1 LVKRNVH
8 PLKPVRE
15 DVPMTRT
22 VLQGGQVFDSITGEV
37 TTADVVI
44 EGQRIVDVG
53 PGLDGDDAV
62 NVSGRTL
69 LPGMFDCHTHL
80 VMQHFDYLR
89 LLTEPF
95 SLQFFYAIQSMRQ
108 TLDIGI
114 TTVRDAWGADAGVKA
129 AVERGMVPGPRMRIT
144 ISMVAQTGG
153 HADSWSLC
161 GADLPILPAHPGRPK
176 GVADGAGDLRHL
188 VRQIIRAGADGIK
201 VAASGGVLSVNTDP
215 HLPQLDEIELTAI
228 VDEATMAGKWVMAH
242 CHSAAG
248 ARNAVRAGVRS
259 IDHGSFLDDDVLGL
273 MAERGTWFVPTLLAA
288 HGVVAEAEA
297 GKPMPAGI
305 EEKARDAA
313 ASASDAVRRAVD
325 AGVTI
330 AMGTDCPVSP
340 HGTNL
345 RELELMANA
354 GLSPAGCLQAATVN
368 AARLLQVDHELGS
381 LEPGKRADVV
391 VVDGDVFD
399 FAGLAANITQVW
411 KDGIVVRG

>member
-1 LVKRNVH
+1 
-8 PLKPVRE
+8 
-15 DVPMTRT
+15 MTRT
-22 VLQGGQVFDSITGEV
+22 LLHGGSVFDALSGELAA
-37 TTADVVI
+37 ADIVI

-53 PGLDGDDAV
+53 SGLDGDEAV
-62 NVSGRTL
+62 DVSGRTL

-80 VMQHFDYLR
+80 AMQHFDYLR
-89 LLTEPF
+89 ILTEPF
-95 SLQFFYAIQSMRQ
+95 SLQFFYAVQSMRQ
-108 TLDIGI
+108 TLDVGI

-129 AVERGMVPGPRMRIT
+129 AVERGLVPGPRMRIT

-153 HADSWSLC
+153 HADGWSLC
-161 GADLPILPAHPGRPK
+161 GAHLPILPAHPGRPR
-176 GVADGAGDLRHL
+176 GIADGAADLRQL

-215 HLPQLDEIELTAI
+215 HLPQLDESELTAI
-228 VDEATMAGKWVMAH
+228 VDEATAAGRWVMAH

-259 IDHGSFLDDDVLGL
+259 IDHGSFLDDEVIGL

-288 HGVVAEAEA
+288 HGVVAEAET
-297 GKPMPAGI
+297 GKELPPGI
-305 EEKARDAA
+305 EEKAREAA
-313 ASASDAVRRAVD
+313 ASASDSVRRAVD
-325 AGVTI
+325 AGVQI

-354 GLSPAGCLQAATVN
+354 GLSAAGCLQAATIN
-368 AARLLQVDHELGS
+368 AARLLRLDDELGS

-391 VVDGDVFD
+391 VVDGDLFD
-399 FAGLAANITQVW
+399 LAAMRDNVTQVW
-411 KDGIVVRG
+411 KDGVVVKG